1 MRKIACVL
9 AAIVAMQT
17 PASASTI
24 PDRYSDYSLSAI
36 RLVSARFADT
46 GEDAMDKIKLRSWG
60 IEYDSLEFESSGTP
74 AFPLRS
80 TAWPWDRNDPGQPL
94 AVSTAVLKYTDDPNR
109 VGPAS
114 QYVSIFPTFDFKPRC
129 GDALLALENG
139 GEAYPELIPSLEEDV
154 REFCHLRGDALLT
167 FDYEVVNARLD
178 GFMAA
183 GYDEWAGSPREDLF
197 GGPKGV
203 WSGTGSF
210 VIRVPE
216 GNRVYLWMEASVAGV
231 TQLRPVPAPPTVA
244 LMLALLPLWG
254 GWLAWRRAAQRG

>member
-1 MRKIACVL
+1 M
-9 AAIVAMQT
+9 
-17 PASASTI
+17 
-24 PDRYSDYSLSAI
+24 
-36 RLVSARFADT
+36 
-46 GEDAMDKIKLRSWG
+46 
-60 IEYDSLEFESSGTP
+60 
-74 AFPLRS
+74 
-80 TAWPWDRNDPGQPL
+80 

-139 GEAYPELIPSLEEDV
+139 GEAYPELIPSLEKDV

-167 FDYEVVNARLD
+167 FDYEVVNARLG
-178 GFMAA
+178 GFMDV
-183 GYDEWAGSPREDLF
+183 GYDGWYYNWDRQELF
-197 GGPKGV
+197 GGQKGV